1 MARHCTPSTCWQVE
15 ARGGSEG
22 KAPTGAN
29 RLTAPVRYA
38 KLGTEM
44 MCPLCGARKARRA
57 CPGVGQEIC
66 AICCGTKRLVEIR
79 CPSTCGYLQTARA
92 HPAAVE
98 QRQRELDV
106 AVIAPTLRDLTERQ
120 QQLFFLLLSVTRRQ
134 ADDPLRP
141 LLDTDVADA
150 ASALAAT
157 YETSARGVIY
167 EHQTQSVPAQRLVS
181 GLQAA
186 LAEISRDGRERLVER
201 EAPHALRAIERG
213 VRAVAALP
221 GATRTAYLELA
232 GRVLG
237 PPAGA
242 NASRP
247 DVQPTAA
254 NAGLILPP
262 D

>member
-1 MARHCTPSTCWQVE
+1 MI
-15 ARGGSEG
+15 
-22 KAPTGAN
+22 
-29 RLTAPVRYA
+29 
-38 KLGTEM
+38 
-44 MCPLCGARKARRA
+44 CPLCGARKARRA

-79 CPSTCGYLQTARA
+79 CPPTCGYLRAART

-106 AVIAPTLRDLTERQ
+106 SIIAPTLRDLTERQ
-120 QQLFFLLLSVTRRQ
+120 QQLFFLLLGVTREQ
-134 ADDPLRP
+134 ANDPLRP
-141 LLDTDVADA
+141 LLDADVADA
-150 ASALAAT
+150 VSALAAT

-167 EHQTQSVPAQRLVS
+167 QHETRSLPAQRLVS
-181 GLQAA
+181 DLQSA
-186 LAEISRDGRERLVER
+186 LADLSREGRARFVER

-221 GATRTAYLELA
+221 GAGRKTYLELV

-237 PPAGA
+237 AAAGA
-242 NASRP
+242 G
-247 DVQPTAA
+247 PTPADDPPPPHG
-254 NAGLILPP
+254 GLILPP

>member
-1 MARHCTPSTCWQVE
+1 MI
-15 ARGGSEG
+15 
-22 KAPTGAN
+22 
-29 RLTAPVRYA
+29 
-38 KLGTEM
+38 
-44 MCPLCGARKARRA
+44 CPLCGARKARRA

-66 AICCGTKRLVEIR
+66 PICCGTKRLVEIR
-79 CPSTCGYLQTARA
+79 CPSTCGYLQAARA

-120 QQLFFLLLSVTRRQ
+120 QQLFFLLLGVARGQ

-141 LLDTDVADA
+141 LLDADVADA
-150 ASALAAT
+150 VSALAAT

-167 EHQTQSVPAQRLVS
+167 EHQTQSLPAQRLVS
-181 GLQAA
+181 DLQAA
-186 LAEISRDGRERLVER
+186 LAELSREGRARLVER

-221 GATRTAYLELA
+221 GAGRTAYLELA
-232 GRVLG
+232 RRVIG
-237 PPAGA
+237 AAAGADATRPEDPPAP
-242 NASRP
+242 R
-247 DVQPTAA
+247 
-254 NAGLILPP
+254 AGLILPP